1 MTRKLVLFLLG
12 FTLFLPATLL
22 AAAIDFD
29 PTWHDIGAITT
40 AFPVATGDLNS
51 DGRLDLAVPNYTS
64 NYVSILLGNGDGT
77 FQAAISCFVGY
88 STHSVDIGDLNSDDR
103 LDLVVVNYSNNYV
116 SILLG
121 NGDGTFQAA
130 VNYVSSM
137 SPDTSS
143 VAIGDLNGDGKPDLV
158 TANRG
163 SDAVSVLLGNGDG
176 TFQDAVEYKLL
187 YDLDPPGTYS
197 VAIGDFNG
205 DGMPDL
211 VTANIISNDV
221 SILLGNGDGT
231 FQQTSVNYR
240 TAYSPYFVT
249 TGDLDG
255 DGKLDLVVAAGIDG
269 GYTISVLR
277 GNGDGTFLDAVI
289 YPGGY
294 GANTVAIGDLNG
306 DGKPD
311 LAVTDSTTE
320 KSVMLLRGNGD
331 GTFQDAVS
339 YSVGD
344 SAFSVAIGDFNGDS
358 LPDLTV
364 TKSGGVAIL
373 FNTVD
378 LPAWNATYPHPGLID
393 TTSAEALV
401 GIDRDG
407 VAYLV
412 CLPSGSDA
420 PSSLQVRAAQDAGG
434 TTLPINLSD
443 SANLL
448 GGGSAALTCT
458 TLLPGTTYDLYTV
471 AADSEGSLQ
480 SFPTK
485 LTVTT
490 SFAASNFV
498 PTGTDV
504 VVIPTEG
511 IQFSFNTVS
520 TAGSLTVTPLN
531 SPAPPANFRIT
542 TGEFYVFTT
551 TASFSGPVTV
561 CLDYN
566 EAALMDK
573 NKEAK
578 IKLFH
583 RNGRKWKDITSSV
596 DTVNN
601 QVCGQTMSF

>member
-12 FTLFLPATLL
+12 FNLLLPATLL

-29 PTWHDIGAITT
+29 PTWYDIGAVTT

-51 DGRLDLAVPNYTS
+51 DGRLDLAVPNYNS
-64 NYVSILLGNGDGT
+64 NYLSILLGNGDGT

-88 STHSVDIGDLNSDDR
+88 STHSVDIGDLNRDDR
-103 LDLVVVNYSNNYV
+103 LDLVVVNYHNNYV

-130 VNYVSSM
+130 V
-137 SPDTSS
+137 DTSPHTLTYS

-158 TANRG
+158 TADYG
-163 SDAVSVLLGNGDG
+163 SFTVSVLLGNGDG
-176 TFQDAVEYKLL
+176 TFQDAVEYELE
-187 YDLDPPGTYS
+187 YYLDPPSAYA

-211 VTANIISNDV
+211 VTANCSSSDV

-240 TAYSPYFVT
+240 TAYFPYFVAT
-249 TGDLDG
+249 EDFDG
-255 DGKLDLVVAAGIDG
+255 DGKLDLAVSAGIDG

-277 GNGDGTFLDAVI
+277 GNGNGTFQDAVI

-294 GANTVAIGDLNG
+294 GSTVAIGDLNN

-320 KSVMLLRGNGD
+320 KSVLLLRGNGD

-364 TKSGGVAIL
+364 TKSGGVAVL

-378 LPAWNATYPHPGLID
+378 LPAWSATYPHPGLID

-401 GIDRDG
+401 AIDRDG

-420 PSSLQVRAAQDAGG
+420 PSSLQVRAAQDAAG
-434 TTLPINLSD
+434 TTLPSNLSE

-448 GGGSAALTCT
+448 AGGSAALACT

-480 SFPTK
+480 SFPTR

-490 SFAASNFV
+490 SFAASNIV

-504 VVIPTEG
+504 VVIPTDG
-511 IQFSFNTVS
+511 IQVVFDTVL

-531 SPAPPANFRIT
+531 NSAPPANFRMT
-542 TGEFYVFTT
+542 TGAFYEFTT
-551 TASFSGPVTV
+551 TATFSGPVTV
-561 CLDYN
+561 CLGYS
-566 EAALMDK
+566 ETALVNT

-583 RNGRKWKDITSSV
+583 HNGRKWKNITSSV

-601 QVCGQTMSF
+601 LVCGQTMSF